1 MSKKANGFG
10 GLMESFFQRFVPDE
24 VQGGKGCFGYDASN
38 PIPVAGIQGEYL
50 YLSRLK
56 TEAGERLF
64 YSHNGSCYAANSVNE
79 LDRFTMTR
87 ADGTVVCELYLDK
100 FHVGNSQKAPQGL
113 LLD

>member
-1 MSKKANGFG
+1 MSKKSNGFG
-10 GLMESFFQRFVPDE
+10 GLMESFFQRFVSDE
-24 VQGGKGCFGYDASN
+24 VAGGKGRFGYDASN

-56 TEAGERLF
+56 TESGERLV
-64 YSHNGSCYAANSVNE
+64 YHHNGSCYAANSVNE

-87 ADGTVVCELYLDK
+87 ADGTIECELYLDK
-100 FHVGNSQKAPQGL
+100 FHVGNSQKVPQGL